1 VTVASLVLDSA
12 SRHAFLRMAADF
24 RRVLG
29 ERFVAFVAYEPD
41 SAVVFGSR
49 IEAADLDALSALTG
63 AWHRDGLETPLVMTP
78 DEFRRSLDTFPLEY
92 QAILRRH
99 VLIAGADPFGDVR
112 IGPEDLRRACEVLAK
127 AHLIHLREGW
137 LESAGHPGDLAK
149 MVARSAAPLRLVLT
163 NLADLNGL
171 PADDAASLAAAAE
184 RLAGIPAPLVTHILS
199 LDEAPDRAGSVA
211 ARLPEYLAAAEQ
223 LWRFIDQWRAR

>member
-1 VTVASLVLDSA
+1 
-12 SRHAFLRMAADF
+12 MAADF

-29 ERFVAFVAYEPD
+29 ERFVALIVYEPD
-41 SAVVFGSR
+41 SAAVFCER
-49 IEAADLDALSALTG
+49 IDPADLEALSALTDT
-63 AWHRDGLETPLVMTP
+63 WHRDRLATPLVMTP

-92 QAILRRH
+92 QAILKRH
-99 VLIAGADPFGDVR
+99 VVLDGTSPLDDALIR
-112 IGPEDLRRACEVLAK
+112 PEDLRRACEVLAK

-163 NLADLNGL
+163 NLAELNGL

-184 RLAGIPAPLVTHILS
+184 RLAGIPAQLIQNILS

-223 LWRFIDQWRAR
+223 LWRFIDQWKVR